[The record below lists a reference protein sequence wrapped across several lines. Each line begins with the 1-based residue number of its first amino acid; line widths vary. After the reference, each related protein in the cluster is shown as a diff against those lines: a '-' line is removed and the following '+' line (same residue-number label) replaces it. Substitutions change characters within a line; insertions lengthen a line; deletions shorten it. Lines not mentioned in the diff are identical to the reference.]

1 MGRNSL
7 SGQARESKPG
17 RMEKGVIPI
26 ILGVMGVIVL
36 GLGVLVYL
44 QLRPASEIRY
54 DSDGDTEFAGPAIDS
69 GARIEIEVLRA
80 QIEALSAQIKQLE
93 QRILENRAPTST
105 APADG
110 QDQGQFLNDGPNSIR
125 DAYAQVVLI
134 ANRRNLNKGMKAA
147 SPSYLEGIFGRP
159 REVLTS
165 DCLAMTNKRLSAKL
179 RTATVGPIR
188 VQMQQPA
195 IDSLTR
201 VFDQIKAADP
211 DLYSLIESSGSLCVR
226 YIRGAPGRTST
237 HAFGLSVDLN
247 IKGRLDPLGD
257 GKTQL
262 GLTILADFFRN
273 EGWYWGAGFSR
284 EDSMHFEVSRDLVEK
299 WIAEG
304 AL

>member
-1 MGRNSL
+1 
-7 SGQARESKPG
+7 
-17 RMEKGVIPI
+17 MEKGVIPI

-54 DSDGDTEFAGPAIDS
+54 DSDGDSEFAGPAIDS

-93 QRILENRAPTST
+93 QRILENRAPTGT

-110 QDQGQFLNDGPNSIR
+110 QDQSEFLNDGPNNILDS
-125 DAYAQVVLI
+125 YAQVVLI

-147 SPSYLEGIFGRP
+147 SPSYLEGIFGKPRP
-159 REVLTS
+159 DLTP
-165 DCLAMTNKRLSAKL
+165 DCQSMTNQRLAAKL
-179 RTATVGPIR
+179 KVAQVGPVR

-195 IDSLTR
+195 LDSLGR
-201 VFDQIKAADP
+201 VFERIKAADP
-211 DLYSLIESSGSLCVR
+211 DLYDRIETSGSLCVR

-237 HAFGLSVDLN
+237 HAFGLSLDLN
-247 IKGRLDPLGD
+247 VDGRLDTLGD

-273 EGWYWGAGFSR
+273 EGWYWGAGFGR